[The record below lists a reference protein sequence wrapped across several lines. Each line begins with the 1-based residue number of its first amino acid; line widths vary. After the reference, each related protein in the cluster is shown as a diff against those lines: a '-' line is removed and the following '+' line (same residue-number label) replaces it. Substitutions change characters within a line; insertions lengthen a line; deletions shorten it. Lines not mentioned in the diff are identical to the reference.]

1 MIINQS
7 INMASNNNDNNMNN
21 MPDEVKDLIASSIKK
36 DIVAMCNIKCTS
48 KSLSRVNHT
57 TPERWFLSQ
66 EIINECTR
74 ASPDN
79 ICSICAGGIK
89 RPYCGEICRNCH
101 CDACGEHCDLYGCY
115 YGPWHCNA
123 PDMVYHQ
130 DIVSLYP
137 IFE

>member
-7 INMASNNNDNNMNN
+7 INMASNNNDNNLNN
-21 MPDEVKDLIASSIKK
+21 MPLEIKDLIASSLKK

-57 TPERWFLSQ
+57 TPERRFLTQ
-66 EIINECTR
+66 ELINECAGTL
-74 ASPDN
+74 PDN
-79 ICSICAGGIK
+79 ICSMCTGGIK
-89 RPYCGEICRNCH
+89 RRFMGRFCECH
-101 CDACGEHCDLYGCY
+101 CPECGEHCDIYGC
-115 YGPWHCNA
+115 GPWHCNA

>member
-7 INMASNNNDNNMNN
+7 INMASNNNDNNLKN

-57 TPERWFLSQ
+57 TPERRFLTQ
-66 EIINECTR
+66 ELINECAGT
-74 ASPDN
+74 SPDN
-79 ICSICAGGIK
+79 ICSMCNGGIK
-89 RPYCGEICRNCH
+89 RRFMGRFCECH
-101 CDACGEHCDLYGCY
+101 CPECGAYGCY

>member
-7 INMASNNNDNNMNN
+7 INMASNNNDNNLKN

-48 KSLSRVNHT
+48 TSLSRVNHA
-57 TPERWFLSQ
+57 TPERRFLSQ
-66 EIINECTR
+66 GIIN
-74 ASPDN
+74 S
-79 ICSICAGGIK
+79 
-89 RPYCGEICRNCH
+89 
-101 CDACGEHCDLYGCY
+101 
-115 YGPWHCNA
+115 
-123 PDMVYHQ
+123 MVYHQ